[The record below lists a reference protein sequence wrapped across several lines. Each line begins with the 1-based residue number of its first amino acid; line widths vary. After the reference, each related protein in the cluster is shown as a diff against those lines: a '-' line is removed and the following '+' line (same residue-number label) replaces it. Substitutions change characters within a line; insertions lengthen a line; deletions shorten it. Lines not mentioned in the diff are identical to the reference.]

1 MKRLRDLNH
10 GGFRDA
16 CSEEREKVEGAERV
30 ERAERAECGE
40 RAECVERVECAEWAE
55 LELGSR
61 MPHARIERRTA
72 L

>member
-10 GGFRDA
+10 GGFRDT
-16 CSEEREKVEGAERV
+16 CSEEREKA
-30 ERAERAECGE
+30 
-40 RAECVERVECAEWAE
+40 ECAEWTE

-61 MPHARIERRTA
+61 KLHARIERRTA

>member
-10 GGFRDA
+10 GGFRDT
-16 CSEEREKVEGAERV
+16 CSEEREK
-30 ERAERAECGE
+30 AECG
-40 RAECVERVECAEWAE
+40 ERVECAEWTE

-61 MPHARIERRTA
+61 KLHARIERRTA